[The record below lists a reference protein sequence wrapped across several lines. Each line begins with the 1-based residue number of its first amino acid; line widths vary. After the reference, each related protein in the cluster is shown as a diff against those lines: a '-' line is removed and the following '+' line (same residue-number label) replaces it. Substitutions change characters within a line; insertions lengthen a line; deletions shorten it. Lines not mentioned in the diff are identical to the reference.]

1 MYMDEL
7 SDNIIFLFPDENEA
21 DEVVLM
27 NPPHEPLYIR
37 TADGEAS
44 IPRRVFYD
52 VTRAYMPYRSM
63 VVATFIRL
71 IAIFTIITVVF
82 LLIIKFQVFD
92 EFSKVSNQY

>member
-1 MYMDEL
+1 M
-7 SDNIIFLFPDENEA
+7 I
-21 DEVVLM
+21 

-52 VTRAYMPYRSM
+52 VTKAYMPYRSM
-63 VVATFIRL
+63 VVATFVRL
-71 IAIFTIITVVF
+71 VLIFAIITVVF

-92 EFSKVSNQY
+92 EFSKVSDEF